1 MKTLIAFSTETG
13 NTKKLAQEIFN
24 TIDGEKFVGE
34 FAEIQNKNGF
44 DIIYVGF
51 PIHNFGPSEKAKDFI
66 SKIEENQKVILFA
79 THAMQT
85 ESPMNIK
92 QIENC
97 RKAAVHLKVLDIYTC
112 RGEMSESVAERMIH
126 SDNPQFQFFGKMRQ
140 QTIGHPNQEELKD
153 LREFVK
159 ETQKYWMFK

>member
-1 MKTLIAFSTETG
+1 MKTLIAFSSETG
-13 NTKKLAQEIFN
+13 NTKKLAQEIYN
-24 TIDGEKFVGE
+24 TIDGDKFVGE
-34 FAEIQNKNGF
+34 FVEIQNKNGF
-44 DIIYVGF
+44 DIIYIGF

-66 SKIEENQKVILFA
+66 SQIDENQKVVLFA

-85 ESPMNIK
+85 ESPMNNK

-97 RKAAVHLKVLDIYTC
+97 KKAAEHLKVLDIYTC
-112 RGEMSESVAERMIH
+112 RGEMSESVAERMIN

-140 QTIGHPNQEELKD
+140 QTIGHPNQDELKD

-159 ETQKYWMFK
+159 ETQKISYV